1 MALTGTTL
9 RVRGEV
15 ASTEDIIIEG
25 RLEQGPLWCEG
36 QAVTVASTASI
47 AGDIVARSITV
58 FGAVAG
64 LLLATD
70 VVTIRESA
78 TVTGRVIAPRLTL
91 ENGAWFQGSVEP
103 QRLDTALSVARHRRT
118 NT

>member
-15 ASTEDIIIEG
+15 ASTEDIGIEG
-25 RLEQGPLWCEG
+25 RLEEGPLWCDG

-78 TVTGRVIAPRLTL
+78 TVTGRVISPRLTL
-91 ENGAWFQGSVEP
+91 EDGARFQGSVEP